1 MLFCV
6 YFVSFLKKGS
16 GSSQQEPTSSFRGWC
31 ETKRRSA
38 RCRCRVQ
45 HYLLFNPHVRAWQM
59 AVVWW
64 GSWCRKVESWR
75 SFQVFY
81 SAASFTWVNLKKVS
95 TALIVRIDGMVGS
108 VTTPLLGIVP
118 PLPVWAFKHGP
129 REDHPI
135 AKARVIQLL
144 FLSYDGE
151 MIECYKHLYSI
162 GSHFIFFYWWVYPG
176 NQYATACDQGLS
188 AETCNASGKYILR
201 KKWVVF
207 VYCLPGDLR
216 KVMKINIALHSF
228 CIHCIRDAF
237 IYVLA
242 EFVR

>member
-64 GSWCRKVESWR
+64 GSWCRKVESWG

-81 SAASFTWVNLKKVS
+81 SAASFTWINLKKVS
-95 TALIVRIDGMVGS
+95 TALKVRIGGMVGS
-108 VTTPLLGIVP
+108 VTTPLQSHLC
-118 PLPVWAFKHGP
+118 LSEHLST
-129 REDHPI
+129 
-135 AKARVIQLL
+135 ARVRTIPLL
-144 FLSYDGE
+144 RQGSSNYYSYPMME
-151 MIECYKHLYSI
+151 K
-162 GSHFIFFYWWVYPG
+162 W
-176 NQYATACDQGLS
+176 LS
-188 AETCNASGKYILR
+188 ATNICIL
-201 KKWVVF
+201 
-207 VYCLPGDLR
+207 
-216 KVMKINIALHSF
+216 
-228 CIHCIRDAF
+228 
-237 IYVLA
+237 
-242 EFVR
+242 